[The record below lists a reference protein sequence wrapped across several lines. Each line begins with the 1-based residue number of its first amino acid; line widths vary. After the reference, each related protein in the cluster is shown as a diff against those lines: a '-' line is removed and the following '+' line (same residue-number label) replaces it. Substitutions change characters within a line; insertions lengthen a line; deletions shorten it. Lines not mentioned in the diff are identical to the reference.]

1 MGAFNLVW
9 DLVQQGGQGIAKR
22 LLPQILSATEMA
34 GGEVQRAGRQL
45 AVDTGLLKPLDAFP
59 SVVSRK
65 GNNQG
70 LLGVLNNPNNLQYRA
85 PEPAWEGASP
95 FPPNS
100 RPTSLL
106 PQPYQGP
113 GFGGRS
119 GALVPVSVQP
129 KPAQKIAPVA
139 EEIPLRPSRPAPAST
154 SQVPEEFGGRLDLRN
169 PPDTEALVPF
179 KTGRGAVRPA
189 GTKIGGQPYS
199 GKPYATEANIEAA
212 RAAASPELNPKSF
225 VREGRPV
232 AGEELGRSMFLE
244 RDMTDPWNEY
254 EIDPAI
260 FESFVRMGR
269 RQGPEAAQTVRAAF
283 GAGAGPTPVDAA
295 VDRAFALAQ
304 DLRNS
309 AAGARTL
316 DLSGIDPR
324 ALFALGSVASATALS
339 AGLMMNN
346 RGEEG
351 SPAVG
356 EVPTTAKAPEVD
368 TTSVSSE
375 TSAVGQARV
384 LFKENTGAP
393 LGPIGSSPS
402 EVPSSPNTIATTG
415 DQRIVDTAALAQ
427 VDPGAAAF
435 KRLME
440 PMSPERYKNIDDY
453 YRDKNISEY
462 YSDRD
467 AYSNQP
473 NIKRELMRY
482 AGGTGSSPQMS
493 ADLEIWAQNFPGLA
507 YELQRRALA
516 NQQSAE
522 MAETPL
528 Y

>member
-9 DLVQQGGQGIAKR
+9 DLVQQGGQGIARR
-22 LLPQILSATEMA
+22 LLPKILSATEMA

-154 SQVPEEFGGRLDLRN
+154 SQVPEEFGALLDLRN
-169 PPDTEALVPF
+169 PAGTEALVPF

-309 AAGARTL
+309 AAGTRTL

-324 ALFALGSVASATALS
+324 ALFALGGLASATALN
-339 AGLMMNN
+339 AGLMMSN

-356 EVPTTAKAPEVD
+356 KVLTTAKAPELPASD
-368 TTSVSSE
+368 LTPQP
-375 TSAVGQARV
+375 QATGL
-384 LFKENTGAP
+384 LFADDNGAP
-393 LGPIGSSPS
+393 LSPVGAPQGD
-402 EVPSSPNTIATTG
+402 VPSSATAITTSG
-415 DQRIVDTAALAQ
+415 GIEENSDALAALAQ
-427 VDPGAAAF
+427 ADSAAAAAA
-435 KRLME
+435 RMLA
-440 PMSPERYKNIDDY
+440 PMSPEKY
-453 YRDKNISEY
+453 
-462 YSDRD
+462 
-467 AYSNQP
+467 
-473 NIKRELMRY
+473 
-482 AGGTGSSPQMS
+482 SSPREYFAARAAYANKPAVKDALAAFAGSTASSPEMATNLQQ
-493 ADLEIWAQNFPGLA
+493 WAQANPALA

-516 NQQSAE
+516 NQQST
-522 MAETPL
+522 ETAGMPL